1 MQPSI
6 PDDARPW
13 VVALHVAPEHHAPV
27 RSVEEV
33 VAETGAGL
41 VGDRHHGSRHRHVS
55 LQSATDLAAAG
66 AELGRPVT
74 PASTRRNVTLSH
86 GVVPTEPGARVRI
99 GEVELEVVRLAA
111 PCRVME
117 ESIGPGG
124 RTALRRRGGSVLR
137 VLHGGTVR
145 VGDRVDLPSGGPVML
160 AP

>member
-1 MQPSI
+1 MSTSEKI
-6 PDDARPW
+6 ARAYG
-13 VVALHVAPEHHAPV
+13 VLLARGEKVTV
-27 RSVEEV
+27 RAVQRE
-33 VAETGAGL
+33 AG
-41 VGDRHHGSRHRHVS
+41 
-55 LQSATDLAAAG
+55 
-66 AELGRPVT
+66 
-74 PASTRRNVTLSH
+74 
-86 GVVPTEPGARVRI
+86 VRI

-145 VGDRVDLPSGGPVML
+145 VGDRVDLPSDPPGML